1 MYELEIGLA
10 LRDEHPSRE
19 LERGKSR
26 RIFRPKT
33 DEVTV
38 RRRIMNR

>member
-1 MYELEIGLA
+1 LYELEIGLA

-19 LERGKSR
+19 LERGKPR
-26 RIFRPKT
+26 RTLRPKT

-38 RRRIMNR
+38 RRRIVNR